1 MLTIILAGGSGERLQ
16 PLTKLRSKPS
26 VPFAGKYRLI
36 DFTLSN
42 CINSGIRQIL
52 ILVQYRSW
60 SLQRHIQEGWGI
72 SGAGLGEYVY
82 CVPAQQKLGADW
94 YHGTAD
100 AVRQNLDLIQNKSY
114 EHILILSGDHV
125 CKMNYRQMLD
135 FHIERKASLTVS
147 AARVRKETAAGA
159 LGVFTVDDEFNA
171 AGFLEKPADPP
182 VIPSEPDRVLASM
195 GVYVFKTDFLLKVLQ
210 GKGDDFGKH
219 IIPEMVKRGENVLI
233 YDFAEQNKI
242 EDFEVRVENG
252 KRKRML
258 VDRTRD
264 SLYWRDVG
272 TLDTYYQASMDLI
285 GIDPLLN
292 LYTERWMFR
301 TFERSLPPSKCIIG
315 GKALE
320 SMISDG
326 CIISGGLVQRSV
338 LSPGVIVERDSL
350 VEDSVVFDDVVIEPG
365 AQIRN
370 AIIDKEVTIQAG
382 ALLGYD
388 RDADLQRGC
397 TISEGGVVVVPRGM
411 DLGRAP

>member
-1 MLTIILAGGSGERLQ
+1 
-16 PLTKLRSKPS
+16 
-26 VPFAGKYRLI
+26 V
-36 DFTLSN
+36 
-42 CINSGIRQIL
+42 
-52 ILVQYRSW
+52 
-60 SLQRHIQEGWGI
+60 
-72 SGAGLGEYVY
+72 
-82 CVPAQQKLGADW
+82 
-94 YHGTAD
+94 
-100 AVRQNLDLIQNKSY
+100 
-114 EHILILSGDHV
+114 
-125 CKMNYRQMLD
+125 
-135 FHIERKASLTVS
+135 
-147 AARVRKETAAGA
+147 
-159 LGVFTVDDEFNA
+159 
-171 AGFLEKPADPP
+171 
-182 VIPSEPDRVLASM
+182 
-195 GVYVFKTDFLLKVLQ
+195 
-210 GKGDDFGKH
+210 
-219 IIPEMVKRGENVLI
+219 
-233 YDFAEQNKI
+233 
-242 EDFEVRVENG
+242 
-252 KRKRML
+252 L

-285 GIDPLLN
+285 GINPLLN

-382 ALLGYD
+382 ASLGYD